1 MTLILQGTDNSV
13 SSPAVQGGTAGA
25 TTGVYYPASNQLGLA
40 TNGTLALFV
49 DGSQQVGIGATPV
62 TWGQSKVIQI
72 GAAGAFSSQTSS
84 KTAEM
89 TANGYLNSGWKYLT
103 SGDKATLYYQY
114 AGAHTFNATT
124 ATGSAGNA
132 ITWDAGTV
140 LNPYGIGV
148 GGAIPSSGIG
158 ITFPATQSASSDA
171 NTLDDYE
178 EGTWTPTLTGGSSN
192 PTGVSYGTQVGK
204 YTKIG
209 NVVNIFVYITWSTYT
224 GGSGAIQISGLPFT
238 SIGAVNG
245 GYNNGSTQMS
255 NVGMNAG
262 YTWASVRT
270 APSQTLVDLQQ
281 QGSSNSWTT
290 ISFSNIT
297 SSATVK
303 ELLATVTYF
312 TST

>member
-13 SSPAVQGGTAGA
+13 SSPAVQGGTAGT

-158 ITFPATQSASSDA
+158 IAFPATQSASSNA

-178 EGTWTPTLTGGSSN
+178 EGTWTPIINSQTQGTA
-192 PTGVSYGTQVGK
+192 GVYVKVGK
-204 YTKIG
+204 LVMLAID
-209 NVVNIFVYITWSTYT
+209 ITVSYT
-224 GGSGAIQISGLPFT
+224 GGSTYVWTGIPFSIQSGSQYGNVAPYSSVGTIAPLIT
-238 SIGAVNG
+238 G
-245 GYNNGSTQMS
+245 GSTI
-255 NVGMNAG
+255 NFYDGTTTPKNI
-262 YTWASVRT
+262 ASGQRV
-270 APSQTLVDLQQ
+270 
-281 QGSSNSWTT
+281 
-290 ISFSNIT
+290 IFSLTYMT
-297 SSATVK
+297 SD
-303 ELLATVTYF
+303 
-312 TST
+312 

>member
-1 MTLILQGTDNSV
+1 MTLILSGTDSSV
-13 SSPAVQGGTAGA
+13 SAPAVQGGTGGT
-25 TTGVYYPASNQLGLA
+25 TTGLYYPATNQLGLA

-140 LNPYGIGV
+140 INPYGVGV

-158 ITFPATQSASSDA
+158 IAFPATQSASSDA

-178 EGTWTPTLTGGSSN
+178 EGTWTPTMTN
-192 PTGVSYGTQVGK
+192 ATTYTTANTVGR
-204 YTKIG
+204 YIKIG
-209 NVVNIFVYITWSTYT
+209 KMVFINGNLDISAYNNTGSTPVTVGGFPFTTESYSEIYAQGVCFQVVGFNQANMNLKFQISKGATNASLYTVTPSTSTNYSSVIPTSFGTAVVLEFSAVYI
-224 GGSGAIQISGLPFT
+224 
-238 SIGAVNG
+238 
-245 GYNNGSTQMS
+245 
-255 NVGMNAG
+255 
-262 YTWASVRT
+262 
-270 APSQTLVDLQQ
+270 
-281 QGSSNSWTT
+281 SNS
-290 ISFSNIT
+290 
-297 SSATVK
+297 
-303 ELLATVTYF
+303 
-312 TST
+312 